1 MINKEEAHEISSY
14 LKELKINKQEIF
26 EEFFDH
32 LATAYENALTRNP
45 ATEIKSYLR
54 EEVQSAF
61 GGEIKM
67 KKIIC
72 SRRNEI
78 NKIYQNKLLC
88 QFLSFFKGPML
99 LLSSAVFVLVYLSL
113 ISFGRVHAYDVALLI
128 TVIAMIIPLA
138 TITYGFM
145 SFKTNCKNLDK
156 GYRSSVKNHM
166 LFYQSFL
173 LTSFFYA
180 LHILNITLGLDKV
193 TLPIWSIVLI
203 GAFVTIYVIFSFVY
217 LRLIK
222 KEFDFKLVLI

>member
-1 MINKEEAHEISSY
+1 MINRQEEHEISSY

-32 LATAYENALTRNP
+32 IATSYENALARNP
-45 ATEIKSYLR
+45 TTEIKSFLR
-54 EEVQSAF
+54 EEVQSGF
-61 GGEIKM
+61 GGEIEM

-78 NKIYQNKLLC
+78 NKIYQDKLLH

-99 LLSSAVFVLVYLSL
+99 LLTSAIFVLVYVSL
-113 ISFGRVHAYDVALLI
+113 ISFGRVHAYDVALLTI
-128 TVIAMIIPLA
+128 VTAMIIPLA
-138 TITYGFM
+138 TIMYGLL
-145 SFKTNCKNLDK
+145 SFKANCRNQNKS
-156 GYRSSVKNHM
+156 YRSSVKNHT

-173 LTSFFYA
+173 LTSFFYV

-193 TLPIWSIVLI
+193 TLPIWSIILI
-203 GAFVTIYVIFSFVY
+203 GAFVTVYLIFSFVY

-222 KEFDFKLVLI
+222 KEFDFKLSLI